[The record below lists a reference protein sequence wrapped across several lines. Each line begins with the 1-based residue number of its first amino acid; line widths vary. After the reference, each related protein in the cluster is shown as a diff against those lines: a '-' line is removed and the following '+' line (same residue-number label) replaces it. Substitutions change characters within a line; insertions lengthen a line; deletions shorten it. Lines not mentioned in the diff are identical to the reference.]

1 MGKSDMSR
9 YAKRLIQLGRREEE
23 GQEKKE
29 KRRSLVE
36 LVLSPS
42 RIFTEEQLPERE
54 EEAGE
59 EDEERQESAEEYV
72 VGNRKFKSYNGG
84 GRRRRLSLRGRTR
97 NSKSV
102 GSHRSCPDLAN
113 LDGSELQEDG
123 NTSLR
128 GEEKGRQGWLS
139 KLRGKKEEGL
149 EEEEMVDTVDTNT
162 ASVFGGA
169 TMKTQL
175 IDINFE

>member
-54 EEAGE
+54 EE
-59 EDEERQESAEEYV
+59 DEERQESAEEHA

-84 GRRRRLSLRGRTR
+84 GRRRRLSLRGRTK

-123 NTSLR
+123 NPSLR
-128 GEEKGRQGWLS
+128 GEENGRQGWLS

>member
-54 EEAGE
+54 EE
-59 EDEERQESAEEYV
+59 DEERQESAEEHAL
-72 VGNRKFKSYNGG
+72 GNRKFKSYNGG

-123 NTSLR
+123 NPSLR

-169 TMKTQL
+169 TIKTQL

>member
-54 EEAGE
+54 EE
-59 EDEERQESAEEYV
+59 DEERQESAEEYA

-102 GSHRSCPDLAN
+102 GSHRSCPDLAT

-123 NTSLR
+123 NPSLR

-169 TMKTQL
+169 TIKTQL

>member
-9 YAKRLIQLGRREEE
+9 YAKRLIQLGRRDEE

-54 EEAGE
+54 EE
-59 EDEERQESAEEYV
+59 DEERQESAEEHA

-84 GRRRRLSLRGRTR
+84 GRRRRLSLRGRTK

-123 NTSLR
+123 NPSLR
-128 GEEKGRQGWLS
+128 GEENGRQGWLS